1 MYGHAYRYITPVM
14 IESGRETLSSSEGH
28 TTAPVGSVGWVVMVQ
43 VINNSH
49 IKELKNWLNIALLLF
64 LVR

>member
-1 MYGHAYRYITPVM
+1 M

-49 IKELKNWLNIALLLF
+49 IKELKNCAKYSVAIVF
-64 LVR
+64 S